1 MGWPPLPRAY
11 PRSPPPPTCL
21 PVNDLLLTIGVITLA
36 IGAAMI
42 FTVWRIRRI
51 QYPPEL
57 RWPSDRDRDRRRR
70 KRRSEDKK

>member
-1 MGWPPLPRAY
+1 M
-11 PRSPPPPTCL
+11 
-21 PVNDLLLTIGVITLA
+21 NDLLLTIGVITLA

>member
-1 MGWPPLPRAY
+1 MAAPPPSFFPLPT
-11 PRSPPPPTCL
+11 PPTCL

-36 IGAAMI
+36 IGTAMI